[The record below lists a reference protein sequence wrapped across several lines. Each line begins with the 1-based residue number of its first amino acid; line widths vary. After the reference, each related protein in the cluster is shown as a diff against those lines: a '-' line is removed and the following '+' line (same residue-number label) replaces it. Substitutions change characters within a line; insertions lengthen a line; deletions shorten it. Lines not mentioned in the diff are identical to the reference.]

1 MKNILFTEYN
11 IKNMRMKNRLVRSAT
26 HNGTSAEHGF
36 PSERTKEILTE
47 LAENQVGLIFT
58 AACLVVEGEHYYS
71 MASDDHIDAWREITK
86 SVKGAGSAFAMQL
99 THLGRQS
106 NPAIHLIPRVG
117 PSAVPANEN
126 LPVPEELTVNQIKSI
141 ISAFAEAC
149 GRVKKAGFDAVQL
162 HLAHGYLLDTFISPQ
177 ANIRTDDYGGDT
189 LKRSRIV
196 VEILEEAR
204 KLVGDD
210 YPILAKMSFNDRIE
224 GGITPLEACKVAK
237 IIAGAG
243 IDGIEVSAGTLADD
257 PDGICPYPKIEK
269 EEEESCFREYAAEL
283 KKHVDVP
290 VILVGCNRTP
300 EIMTDIIESGDAN
313 LLSMSRPFIMEPD
326 LVRRWKEGNLSKAA
340 CVSCNICLTL
350 LMQGERVRCVV
361 IDN

>member
-1 MKNILFTEYN
+1 MKDILFTEFN
-11 IKNMRMKNRLVRSAT
+11 IKNLCLKNRLVRSAT
-26 HNGTSAEHGF
+26 HNGTSADGGF
-36 PSERTKEILTE
+36 PSIRTKEILTE
-47 LAENQVGLIFT
+47 LAENQVGLILT

-71 MASDDHIDAWREITK
+71 MASDDHIDAWREITS

-106 NPAIHLIPRVG
+106 NPAIHLIPCMG

-126 LPVPEELTVNQIKSI
+126 SPVPKELTVNQIKSI

-149 GRVKKAGFDAVQL
+149 GRAKKAGFDAVQL

-177 ANIRTDDYGGDT
+177 ANIRTDDYGGDA

-204 KLVGDD
+204 RLVGDD
-210 YPILAKMSFNDRIE
+210 YPILAKMNFNDYVD
-224 GGITPLEACKVAK
+224 GGITPEEACKVAK
-237 IIAGAG
+237 IITDAG

-257 PDGICPYPKIEK
+257 PSRICPRPKN
-269 EEEESCFREYAAEL
+269 EEEESCFRGYAAEL

-300 EIMTDIIESGDAN
+300 EIMADIIESVEAD
-313 LLSMSRPFIMEPD
+313 LLSMSRPFIREPD

-340 CVSCNICLTL
+340 CVSCNGCLKL
-350 LMQGERVRCVV
+350 LMQGKRVRCVV